1 MSKPQKVVWTK
12 GMFLMPQHFQAQDEY
27 FEHELHFRA
36 AVSNF
41 ANWGFS
47 RLGIDEASLVNGFF
61 TLRHCEGVFP
71 DGLAFQASLV
81 EELPAG
87 RQVDEFFAAS
97 RQAYLDAYLCH
108 TAGMRPA
115 AHRVHDG
122 LGREL
127 CQSPSALA
135 AEAQTITDATLG
147 SDEKTIQVGKKSL
160 RLPVRRRESGWI
172 HHPPHRARI
181 TRSPGRNLRAQPPT
195 SSLPSS
201 TSLRATIS

>member
-27 FEHELHFRA
+27 FEHEFHFRA

-81 EELPAG
+81 EELEKSFPSG
-87 RQVDEFFAAS
+87 VRLTNSS
-97 RQAYLDAYLCH
+97 RH
-108 TAGMRPA
+108 
-115 AHRVHDG
+115 
-122 LGREL
+122 
-127 CQSPSALA
+127 
-135 AEAQTITDATLG
+135 
-147 SDEKTIQVGKKSL
+147 
-160 RLPVRRRESGWI
+160 
-172 HHPPHRARI
+172 
-181 TRSPGRNLRAQPPT
+181 PGRPILTP
-195 SSLPSS
+195 
-201 TSLRATIS
+201 ISPYGR